1 MSYDPF
7 FYHWD
12 FVKRRKLFFILSLTI
27 IGLGIISLII
37 QGLNLSVDFTSGSRV
52 EVLIGKP
59 FTEAEV
65 RDLLGPKNLIPSAF
79 QMTGQGVE
87 LTAVLTYKGTITKE
101 QFAELK
107 NLFTQKYGNQVSLN
121 ESTVSPQVGRE
132 LAWKAFLS
140 VLIASLMIILYV
152 TIRYEY
158 RFAISA
164 VVALLH
170 DTVIV
175 TGIFSLIRVEVDLT
189 FIVALLTIIGY
200 SINDTIVTFD
210 RIRENMR
217 RMKLKKIEDIEHLVN
232 VSIQETLVRSVNTV
246 MTVLIG
252 AISLLIF
259 GGPGVFTF
267 SLALTFGLFFGAYS
281 SIFIASQLWVQWKE
295 FDLKRQRLKPES

>member
-1 MSYDPF
+1 MSYNPF
-7 FYHWD
+7 FYRWD
-12 FVKRRKLFFILSLTI
+12 FVKRRKLFFILSLTLI
-27 IGLGIISLII
+27 ALGLISLIFR
-37 QGLNLSVDFTSGSRV
+37 GLNLSVDFTSGSRV

-59 FTEAEV
+59 FTEAEI
-65 RDLLGPKNLIPSAF
+65 RNLLAPKNMIPSSF
-79 QMTGQGVE
+79 QMTGQGE
-87 LTAVLTYKGTITKE
+87 NLTAVLTYKGTITKE

-107 NLFTQKYGNQVSLN
+107 TLFTEKYGKQVSLN

-132 LAWKAFLS
+132 LAQKALLS
-140 VLIASLMIILYV
+140 VLIASIGIILYV

-158 RFAISA
+158 RFAISS
-164 VVALLH
+164 VLALLH
-170 DTVIV
+170 DTLIVI
-175 TGIFSLIRVEVDLT
+175 GIFSLIQVEVDLT

-217 RMKLKKIEDIEHLVN
+217 KMKIKKVEDVENLVN
-232 VSIQETLVRSVNTV
+232 RSIQETLVRSVNTV
-246 MTVLIG
+246 MTVLFG
-252 AISLLIF
+252 AVALLIF

-295 FDLKRQRLKPES
+295 WDLKRAKLKPEA

>member
-1 MSYDPF
+1 MSYNPF
-7 FYHWD
+7 FYKWD
-12 FVKRRKLFFILSLTI
+12 FVKKRKLFFILSLTL
-27 IGLGIISLII
+27 IGLGLISLLI

-52 EVLIGKP
+52 EVLIGKS

-65 RDLLGPKNLIPSAF
+65 RDLLAPKKLVPSSF
-79 QMTGQGVE
+79 QVTGQGTG
-87 LTAVLTYKGTITKE
+87 LTAVLTYKGAISKE
-101 QFAELK
+101 QFAELQT
-107 NLFTQKYGNQVSLN
+107 LFTQKYGKQVSLN

-140 VLIASLMIILYV
+140 VLIASVMIILYV

-170 DTVIV
+170 DVVIV

-189 FIVALLTIIGY
+189 YIVAILTIIGY

-217 RMKLKKIEDIEHLVN
+217 KMKLKRVEDVEHLVN
-232 VSIQETLVRSVNTV
+232 ISIQETLVRSINTV
-246 MTVLIG
+246 MTVLVG
-252 AISLLIF
+252 AVALLIF

-267 SLALTFGLFFGAYS
+267 ALALTFGLFFGAYS

-295 FDLKRQRLKPES
+295 LEMRPSLKTES